1 MMTDILKLIAEE
13 KTVDRYG
20 DTVVTESSRQVFCR
34 EESVGQKEFYQAAAV
49 GLTPEI
55 KLVLSDYLDYQNEK
69 LVLYNGDRYRVLRT
83 YRKGQELELILY
95 SEVNPS

>member
-1 MMTDILKLIAEE
+1 MTNILKLIKED
-13 KTVDRYG
+13 KTVDKYG
-20 DTVVTESSRQVFCR
+20 DTVTTESERQVFCR

-49 GLTPEI
+49 GFTPEI
-55 KLVLSDYLDYQNEK
+55 KLVLSDYLDYGNEK
-69 LVLYNGDRYRVLRT
+69 LVLYNGNRYKILRT